1 MIILKQSISRKE
13 LCGYLNLLRETMT
26 DGRNFPPSH
35 VRFFDSRSFYYY
47 FSKCPCGDETVE
59 EVLIQMENCI
69 PLAITEESLQLFLS
83 AYKKEK
89 SPYLAH
95 SFLESSK
102 ADFLL
107 LVRHAA
113 KDDGKWQAV
122 MTLCEGLRL
131 KNLS

>member
-1 MIILKQSISRKE
+1 MMKQALSHKK

-35 VRFFDSRSFYYY
+35 VCFFDSRSFYYY
-47 FSKCPCGDETVE
+47 FAKCPCGDETVE
-59 EVLIQMENCI
+59 EILIQMEPCI

-83 AYKKEK
+83 AYKEED

-107 LVRHAA
+107 LIRHAA
-113 KDDGKWQAV
+113 KDDGQWHAV

>member
-1 MIILKQSISRKE
+1 MKETISWNE
-13 LCGYLNLLRETMT
+13 LCGYLDSLKETMT

-35 VRFFDSRSFYYY
+35 VLFFDSRSFYYY
-47 FSKCPCGDETVE
+47 FSKCPCGKETVE

-83 AYKKEK
+83 ACKKED

-107 LVRHAA
+107 LIRHAA
-113 KDDGKWQAV
+113 KDDGKWHAV
-122 MTLCEGLRL
+122 MTLCEGLRQ